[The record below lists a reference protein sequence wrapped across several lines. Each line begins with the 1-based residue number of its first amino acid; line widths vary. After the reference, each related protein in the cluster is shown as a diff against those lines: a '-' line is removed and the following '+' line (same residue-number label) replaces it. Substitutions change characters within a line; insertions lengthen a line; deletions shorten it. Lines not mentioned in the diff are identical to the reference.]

1 MNGSLFAAGLVD
13 ELSLL
18 VCPALD
24 ARKGS
29 DRVVE
34 FGEEGLAG
42 KCQLSLVGCEQLD
55 KGLLHLR
62 YKVSA

>member
-1 MNGSLFAAGLVD
+1 V
-13 ELSLL
+13 
-18 VCPALD
+18 
-24 ARKGS
+24 ARS
-29 DRVVE
+29 ARDRVVE